1 MMKSL
6 VLLISFL
13 FLAINTK
20 ALNLQ
25 KIVNACDLFDA
36 DYSETL
42 LETFEE
48 LDAIVIE
55 LLNTKDYKQY
65 EQAYERAHISFVA
78 EYTKSIANSTL
89 IDDYILVNEMTR
101 FKRHNKNRIERFMH
115 NLERLQRERKNA
127 HYQVSDSIEG
137 FEQCIMFLFTDY
149 VN

>member
-6 VLLISFL
+6 VLLIPFL
-13 FLAINTK
+13 LLAINTK

-36 DYSETL
+36 DYSEKL

-89 IDDYILVNEMTR
+89 IDDYILLNEMTR
-101 FKRHNKNRIERFMH
+101 FKRHNKNRIELFMH
-115 NLERLQRERKNA
+115 NLERLQRERKLA

-137 FEQCIMFLFTDY
+137 FEQCIMFLFNDY